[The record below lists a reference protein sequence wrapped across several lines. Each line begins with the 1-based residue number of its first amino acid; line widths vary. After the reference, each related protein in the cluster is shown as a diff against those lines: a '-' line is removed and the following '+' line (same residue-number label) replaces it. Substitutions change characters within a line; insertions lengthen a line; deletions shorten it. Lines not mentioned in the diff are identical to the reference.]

1 MLTVDKYTE
10 KEIKAIAE
18 SCYKIRSLNNKKN
31 ETRKEFVS
39 NFEKHYN
46 TYKMIINNFE
56 ELALQTTANGDSK
69 KDSLTY
75 YVQIIRKR
83 EEDLAI
89 KDYLLNEV
97 KYGFMK
103 SIVKWSDNPSEVK
116 KPSKTPK
123 ENEAQKAKKNTKKTS
138 TSS

>member
-46 TYKMIINNFE
+46 TYKMIINKFE
-56 ELALQTTANGDSK
+56 ELALQTTSNGDSK

-75 YVQIIRKR
+75 
-83 EEDLAI
+83 
-89 KDYLLNEV
+89 
-97 KYGFMK
+97 
-103 SIVKWSDNPSEVK
+103 
-116 KPSKTPK
+116 
-123 ENEAQKAKKNTKKTS
+123 
-138 TSS
+138 